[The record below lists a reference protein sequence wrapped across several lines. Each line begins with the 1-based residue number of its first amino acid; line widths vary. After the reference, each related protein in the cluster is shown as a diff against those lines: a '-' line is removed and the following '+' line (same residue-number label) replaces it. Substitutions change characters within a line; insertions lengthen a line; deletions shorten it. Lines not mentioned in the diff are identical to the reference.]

1 LHSDIHR
8 LILTTVGEGERRM
21 DSMIYDDLENLKKEV
36 KELKLNFD
44 EKEMG
49 DIRKSILSLNER
61 VDNIET
67 NLKNADILLGKII
80 RDLRKDGKLKDLFSI

>member
-1 LHSDIHR
+1 
-8 LILTTVGEGERRM
+8 M